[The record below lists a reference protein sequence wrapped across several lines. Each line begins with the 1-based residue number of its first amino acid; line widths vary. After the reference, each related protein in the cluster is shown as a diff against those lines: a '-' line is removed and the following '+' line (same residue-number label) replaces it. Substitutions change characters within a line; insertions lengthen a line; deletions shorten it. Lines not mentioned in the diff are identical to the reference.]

1 MNDLDVSFEDSPWE
15 AFLRTKRAGDTVS
28 AANLLTMLEEENE
41 QVVEDALQ
49 ALEDG
54 GLNLNIFDLPKTSGS
69 GEAALRLRQEAQL
82 VEKGLNPKELE
93 PNDPLR
99 LYLEEVAQLSST
111 GDEQALAAK
120 CAAADECAM
129 ETLTNLGLHRV
140 LEIAKDHV
148 GCGVLLLDLIQEGS
162 LGLWQAIQGYREGDY
177 DAYRDYWIRFYMA
190 KAVFLQARANGVGQ
204 KLRGALEDYRAV
216 DERLL
221 SELGRNPTLE
231 EIAEAMHISPE
242 ETSVVKKML
251 DDARLLAQA
260 KKQPEPEE
268 EKEAEE
274 QAVED
279 TAYLNRCLQ
288 GLYTPGSVFK
298 IITAASALENDPGV
312 VDQTFSCAGIW
323 EFGSSKV
330 NCAGNTAHGNLKLE
344 KAFAKSC
351 NVTFAKSPISWE
363 RIACGPRRNAS
374 ASMRTSSSEIFS
386 SIIPSSPPRPP
397 ATRIWCGRA
406 WASPPCWS
414 PPCIW
419 P

>member
-1 MNDLDVSFEDSPWE
+1 MNDLDFSFEDSPWE

-54 GLNLNIFDLPKTSGS
+54 GLNLNVFDLPKTSGS
-69 GEAALRLRQEAQL
+69 GAAALRLRQEMQL

-99 LYLEEVAQLSST
+99 LYLEEVAQLSSA

-120 CAAADECAM
+120 CTAADERAM

-140 LEIAKDHV
+140 LEIAKAHV

-177 DAYRDYWIRFYMA
+177 AACRDYWIRFYMA

-242 ETSVVKKML
+242 EASVVKKML

-279 TAYLNRCLQ
+279 TAYFQIRQRILELMSVLDETDAKLISLRFGLEGGMPLSPEETGKRLNL
-288 GLYTPGSVFK
+288 TPDEVV
-298 IITAASALENDPGV
+298 AREANAL
-312 VDQTFSCAGIW
+312 
-323 EFGSSKV
+323 SK
-330 NCAGNTAHGNLKLE
+330 LR
-344 KAFAKSC
+344 S
-351 NVTFAKSPISWE
+351 E
-363 RIACGPRRNAS
+363 R
-374 ASMRTSSSEIFS
+374 
-386 SIIPSSPPRPP
+386 
-397 ATRIWCGRA
+397 
-406 WASPPCWS
+406 
-414 PPCIW
+414 
-419 P
+419 

>member
-1 MNDLDVSFEDSPWE
+1 MNDLDFSFEDSPWE

-54 GLNLNIFDLPKTSGS
+54 GLNLNVFDLPKTSGS

-111 GDEQALAAK
+111 GDEQALGAK

-129 ETLTNLGLHRV
+129 ETPTNLGLHRV

-231 EIAEAMHISPE
+231 EIAEAMHISPGE
-242 ETSVVKKML
+242 ASVVKKML

-279 TAYLNRCLQ
+279 TAYFQMRQRIMELMSVLDETDAKLISLRF
-288 GLYTPGSVFK
+288 GLEGGMPLSPDEVV
-298 IITAASALENDPGV
+298 AREANAL
-312 VDQTFSCAGIW
+312 
-323 EFGSSKV
+323 SK
-330 NCAGNTAHGNLKLE
+330 LR
-344 KAFAKSC
+344 S
-351 NVTFAKSPISWE
+351 E
-363 RIACGPRRNAS
+363 R
-374 ASMRTSSSEIFS
+374 
-386 SIIPSSPPRPP
+386 
-397 ATRIWCGRA
+397 
-406 WASPPCWS
+406 
-414 PPCIW
+414 
-419 P
+419 

>member
-1 MNDLDVSFEDSPWE
+1 MNDLDFSFEDSPWE

-54 GLNLNIFDLPKTSGS
+54 GLNLNVFDLPKTSGS
-69 GEAALRLRQEAQL
+69 GEATLRLRQEAQL

-231 EIAEAMHISPE
+231 EIAEAMHI
-242 ETSVVKKML
+242 
-251 DDARLLAQA
+251 ARR
-260 KKQPEPEE
+260 KHP
-268 EKEAEE
+268 
-274 QAVED
+274 
-279 TAYLNRCLQ
+279 
-288 GLYTPGSVFK
+288 
-298 IITAASALENDPGV
+298 
-312 VDQTFSCAGIW
+312 W
-323 EFGSSKV
+323 
-330 NCAGNTAHGNLKLE
+330 
-344 KAFAKSC
+344 
-351 NVTFAKSPISWE
+351 
-363 RIACGPRRNAS
+363 
-374 ASMRTSSSEIFS
+374 
-386 SIIPSSPPRPP
+386 
-397 ATRIWCGRA
+397 
-406 WASPPCWS
+406 
-414 PPCIW
+414 
-419 P
+419 